1 MSTIP
6 PVTKAAISQ
15 QYGMLQATAAH
26 FLSDKT
32 LSAPVVLSLAAALAT
47 EVNSAGSLSGPEKKK
62 LVCDIVESA
71 VETALKA
78 SKIGLGSPP
87 VSDEEE
93 KALVYVVKNAVPASI
108 DLMVAAAN
116 GKFDLKRVVSSYWI
130 SCKSSV
136 PAVMERARGPA
147 WGVVEKFV
155 ASGGKTVDLSGV
167 AVVKDVVVSVVA
179 EAAAAP
185 VVPVPAPAPAKTVD
199 LSGAVPP
206 VPTPSQTPS

>member
-32 LSAPVVLSLAAALAT
+32 LSAPVVLALAAALAT
-47 EVNSAGSLSGPEKKK
+47 EVNSVGSLSGPEKKK

-93 KALVYVVKNAVPASI
+93 KALVYVVKNAVPASL
-108 DLMVAAAN
+108 DLIVAAAH
-116 GKFDLKRVVSSYWI
+116 GKFDLKRVASSYWM
-130 SCKSSV
+130 SCTSSV
-136 PAVMERARGPA
+136 PVVMNRARGPA
-147 WGVVEKFV
+147 WNIVEKFV
-155 ASGGKTVDLSGV
+155 ASGGKIVDLSGV
-167 AVVKDVVVSVVA
+167 AVVKDIVVSVVA
-179 EAAAAP
+179 EAA
-185 VVPVPAPAPAKTVD
+185 VPAVSAKAVD
-199 LSGAVPP
+199 LSGAVAP
-206 VPTPSQTPS
+206 VSTPSQTPS